1 MEKLYINEDFYAWNC
16 HWHWQLTGCCLCM
29 CMLLDSQLGF
39 KGTGHW
45 FFPPSILNLTVYL
58 WFQICLIA
66 VKSRALGQWLNESF
80 FPLKEDKFFFFPVGY
95 ILKFHSPVF
104 NDYQS
109 GRWLLATGR
118 PIEML
123 WGLTKYCVQAPNTFY
138 VQLFCRLLKL
148 VKSQRVGTSNDKSAL
163 PFVNL
168 PYLRNKLMARKSK
181 TLNLFQTT
189 AQGEGNTRLAEKR
202 LWEWQVRKQMGGL
215 VGLVHQCRCV
225 CAGVC
230 VS

>member
-45 FFPPSILNLTVYL
+45 FFSPLDITSNCLLVISNLSNSCEKRSTWAVIEWIL
-58 WFQICLIA
+58 FPFERRQILLLLHFEVSFTCF
-66 VKSRALGQWLNESF
+66 QWLSVWE
-80 FPLKEDKFFFFPVGY
+80 VITGY
-95 ILKFHSPVF
+95 RASDWSAVRA
-104 NDYQS
+104 DE
-109 GRWLLATGR
+109 LL
-118 PIEML
+118 
-123 WGLTKYCVQAPNTFY
+123 CSNTFY

-168 PYLRNKLMARKSK
+168 PYL
-181 TLNLFQTT
+181 T
-189 AQGEGNTRLAEKR
+189 
-202 LWEWQVRKQMGGL
+202 
-215 VGLVHQCRCV
+215 
-225 CAGVC
+225 
-230 VS
+230 